1 METATLKKF
10 FEELSLS
17 DNFFSELKSFVG
29 AGSNKLLQLRT
40 AETISVDDSWITTI
54 EKLIYSVEQI
64 VKNPKKFI
72 KDKEVL
78 LNVEKARKVSA
89 VTIRHLASHT
99 NFIRAIDENGKIQ
112 PSKVLTSEMQEDLL
126 IYENRFVFALIQK
139 LIAFIEK
146 RYETIKSHVDSYE
159 TTNLVMKSKFK
170 IGGGDV
176 EYDTNLKVRQPGN
189 KAVYKRNHEQLK
201 KIEIIRKRLL
211 ILRNTNFCKAL
222 SAAKPVAPPIIKTN
236 IINMQTDYNN
246 CYKLWLFISTY
257 TAMGY
262 TVEISQKK
270 LPIDTEYYDDL
281 TMLVALGLK
290 SMVENNALRHEL
302 YSKVPTKRRRIKKF
316 SELPMIEYS
325 PNLRSKGR
333 LKDSELVNQYYY
345 DKLKELI
352 IEKQRI
358 KESDIVVEET
368 MKVSFQKF
376 FRGINKL
383 TNEMYE
389 ELLAVQKPE
398 LPMALD
404 PKTRLTQEIKAQ
416 EEICKKLKLLN
427 RLKATELL
435 QALKRENTQKLKLER
450 LRFKEQT
457 LIARANKKR
466 ITKDNI
472 TAKENI
478 EETKAL
484 QSVVDRAQAD
494 ERERRAKELERQKKI
509 LEKHNK
515 KRNRRGAK

>member
-1 METATLKKF
+1 METATLKNF

-17 DNFFSELKSFVG
+17 DNFFAELKDFVS

-40 AETISVDDSWITTI
+40 AETITVDDSWIMTI

-72 KDKEVL
+72 KDNEVL
-78 LNVEKARKVSA
+78 LNVEKAKKVSA

-99 NFIRAIDENGKIQ
+99 NFIRAIDEKGKIQ
-112 PSKVLTSEMQEDLL
+112 PSKVLTNEMQEDLL

-139 LIAFIEK
+139 LVAFIEK
-146 RYETIKSHVDSYE
+146 RFETIKSYVDSYE
-159 TTNLVMKSKFK
+159 TTNLIMKSKFK
-170 IGGGDV
+170 IGDGDV
-176 EYDTNLKVRQPGN
+176 EYDTSLKVRQPGN

-201 KIEIIRKRLL
+201 KIETIRKRLL
-211 ILRNTNFCKAL
+211 ILRNTNFYKAL
-222 SAAKPVAPPIIKTN
+222 LNAKPVLPPIIKTN

-281 TMLVALGLK
+281 TMLTAISLK
-290 SMVENNALRHEL
+290 AMVENNALRNEL
-302 YSKVPTKRRRIKKF
+302 YSKAPTKRRRIKKF
-316 SELPMIEYS
+316 SELPIIEYS
-325 PNLRSKGR
+325 PSFRSKGR

-352 IEKQRI
+352 TEKQRI

-368 MKVSFQKF
+368 MKLSFQKF
-376 FRGINKL
+376 FRGITKL

-389 ELLAVQKPE
+389 ELLVVQKSE
-398 LPMALD
+398 AITD
-404 PKTRLTQEIKAQ
+404 PDERARLSKEIKAQ
-416 EEICKKLKLLN
+416 EEICKKLRLLN
-427 RLKATELL
+427 RLKAVELL

-450 LRFKEQT
+450 LKFKEQT

-466 ITKDNI
+466 ITKDDI

-484 QSVVDRAQAD
+484 QSVVERAQAD
-494 ERERRAKELERQKKI
+494 EKERRAKELERQTKI

-515 KRNRRGAK
+515 KRKKRGAK